1 MPDEAAGEPWGGP
14 SGTAAELCVYRDR
27 TVALLRR
34 YLRMSLATGKM
45 PNLLGRGEQ
54 FFRARVTSYKLHSFE
69 DAVIFVYDVE
79 RCLGKLDAGSREILA
94 RVVLDEYSFDEAA
107 RVLRLSRRTL
117 ARSVPAAIDR
127 LTLLLL
133 ERGMLQAFGFRKGER
148 RESCQEGENGDFSAC
163 A

>member
-1 MPDEAAGEPWGGP
+1 MKRAERVLSRPEPP
-14 SGTAAELCVYRDR
+14 PELCVYRDR
-27 TVALLRR
+27 TLALLRR

-54 FFRARVTSYKLHSFE
+54 FFRARVTSYKVHSFE

-79 RCLGKLDAGSREILA
+79 RCLAKLDAGSREILA

-107 RVLRLSRRTL
+107 RILRLSRRTL
-117 ARSVPAAIDR
+117 ARNVPAAIDR
-127 LTLLLL
+127 LTILLL
-133 ERGMLQAFGFRKGER
+133 ESGMLEAFGFKKPSRPEA
-148 RESCQEGENGDFSAC
+148 CQEGGNGDFPAC

>member
-1 MPDEAAGEPWGGP
+1 MRRPAGLPEPP
-14 SGTAAELCVYRDR
+14 PELSVYRDR
-27 TVALLRR
+27 TIALLRR

-54 FFRARVTSYKLHSFE
+54 FFRARVTSYKVHSFE

-79 RCLGKLDAGSREILA
+79 RCLAKLDPASREILA

-107 RVLRLSRRTL
+107 RLLRLSRRTL
-117 ARSVPAAIDR
+117 ARNVPAAIDR
-127 LTLLLL
+127 LTAVLL
-133 ERGMLQAFGFRKGER
+133 ESGMLEAFGFKRRGR
-148 RESCQEGENGDFSAC
+148 RETCQEAENGDFPAC

>member
-1 MPDEAAGEPWGGP
+1 MRRPGERPTGRP
-14 SGTAAELCVYRDR
+14 EPPPELSVYRDR
-27 TVALLRR
+27 TIGLLRR

-54 FFRARVTSYKLHSFE
+54 FFRARVTSYKVQSFE

-79 RCLGKLDAGSREILA
+79 RCLAKLDAGSREILA

-107 RVLRLSRRTL
+107 RILRLSRRTL
-117 ARSVPAAIDR
+117 ARNVPAALDR
-127 LTLLLL
+127 LTALLL
-133 ERGMLQAFGFRKGER
+133 ESGMLEAFGFKKPAI
-148 RESCQEGENGDFSAC
+148 RESCQEGENDEFPAC

>member
-1 MPDEAAGEPWGGP
+1 MKRVEHVLGRPEPP
-14 SGTAAELCVYRDR
+14 PELCVYRDR
-27 TVALLRR
+27 TIALLRR

-54 FFRARVTSYKLHSFE
+54 FFRARVTSYKVHSFE

-79 RCLGKLDAGSREILA
+79 RCLAKLDAGSRAILA

-107 RVLRLSRRTL
+107 RLLRLSRRTL
-117 ARSVPAAIDR
+117 ARNVPSAIDR
-127 LTLLLL
+127 LTVLLL
-133 ERGMLQAFGFRKGER
+133 ESGMLEAFGFQPRSR
-148 RESCQEGENGDFSAC
+148 PAACQEGENGDFPAC